1 MMGREATPVPL
12 SYRIHQENKT
22 NGSSRPEHAWALR
35 DQSDRVEVVH
45 AYSPTAAPRIALGRN
60 FDFPLTERCEGRD
73 VCQSIAI
80 RARRI
85 VKKMASIPSTPTC
98 RRRDF
103 ASRQRHR
110 FRAASTRRPRATP
123 PLHCRARGRCS
134 RKPATLCRQPPSIHK
149 PCGRDDVLASTSV
162 RALSTDWQSEA
173 ATDIS
178 SDGSLLTILT
188 RCDSLKLSRS
198 N

>member
-12 SYRIHQENKT
+12 SYRIHEENKT

-35 DQSDRVEVVH
+35 ICRTGWRSSTPIVRR
-45 AYSPTAAPRIALGRN
+45 AARREALGRN

-80 RARRI
+80 RARRV

-98 RRRDF
+98 PRRDF

-134 RKPATLCRQPPSIHK
+134 RKPPTLCRQPPSIHK